1 MGCRSVSDMSTAASY
16 KYDLD
21 HNVRVIQKG
30 DFCNMKKWM
39 SHEILF
45 GLKCRRL
52 MKQWIMSFC
61 VIVTLFCLSG
71 TAAFA
76 EETEEKNAYISLNE
90 KTENELQKELGA
102 FEITANQRELA
113 KENEGGYPV
122 LDAGRGNPN
131 WINTQS
137 RYAFTRFMNFAIEE
151 CEYDFSQDNM
161 AGHAQQEGIGER
173 FDIAMDPED
182 STEGFL
188 VKAVQY
194 CTDTLG
200 LDKDAL
206 LKELADAVIGDYY
219 PSPSRCL
226 PNTEVILNAY
236 LQSTLYHGVELAA
249 ETQIFPTEGGSAA
262 MVYIF
267 EALSHNRL
275 LKKGDQI
282 AIATPIFTPYMQ
294 IPSVKDYGLIS
305 IDVSSTAAD
314 NWDIPEEEL
323 ARLEDPS
330 VKAFFLVNPS
340 NPASHALSEGT
351 LERLKQVLKKNPD
364 LIILTDDVYG
374 TFAEDFQTVY
384 SVIPY
389 NTILVYSF
397 SKLYG
402 VTGWRTGMI
411 AMNKENVCDR
421 LLLELPEEDREFLR
435 NEYSIVTSDPDNLHF
450 LDRVVADS
458 RSIGLYHTSGLSTP
472 SQVFMDLMALSHL
485 VYDKEDPYIRLANE
499 TVHDRYLAL
508 MDALGLPA
516 DEEKQNARY
525 YTLVDVLGLSGEH
538 YGYDFSEWLEKNRT
552 EIDFLNDLAVRKG
565 VVLMYGPGF
574 SAPEGTVRISLANLN
589 SEDYAEIGRRLF
601 ELLDEYYEEYE
612 EETVLDEAA

>member
-1 MGCRSVSDMSTAASY
+1 
-16 KYDLD
+16 
-21 HNVRVIQKG
+21 
-30 DFCNMKKWM
+30 
-39 SHEILF
+39 
-45 GLKCRRL
+45 
-52 MKQWIMSFC
+52 
-61 VIVTLFCLSG
+61 
-71 TAAFA
+71 
-76 EETEEKNAYISLNE
+76 
-90 KTENELQKELGA
+90 
-102 FEITANQRELA
+102 
-113 KENEGGYPV
+113 
-122 LDAGRGNPN
+122 
-131 WINTQS
+131 
-137 RYAFTRFMNFAIEE
+137 
-151 CEYDFSQDNM
+151 M
-161 AGHAQQEGIGER
+161 AGHAQQKGIGDR
-173 FDIAMDPED
+173 FDVAMDPED
-182 STEGFL
+182 STDAFL
-188 VKAVQY
+188 IKAIQY

-219 PSPSRCL
+219 PTPNRCL
-226 PNTEVILNAY
+226 PGTEVILNAY
-236 LQSTLYHGVELAA
+236 LQSTLYNGGDLAE

-275 LKKGDQI
+275 LKKGDRI

-294 IPSVKDYGLIS
+294 IPSVRNYGLITV
-305 IDVSSTAAD
+305 DVSSTEED
-314 NWDIPEEEL
+314 SWDIPEEEL

-330 VKAFFLVNPS
+330 VRAFFLVNPS

-351 LERLKQVLKKNPD
+351 LERLTQVLEKNPD

-374 TFAEDFQTVY
+374 TFAENFQTVY
-384 SVIPY
+384 SVMPY

-421 LLLELPEEDREFLR
+421 LLLELPEEDRAFLR
-435 NEYSIVTSDPDNLHF
+435 DEYSIVATDPDELHF

-458 RSIGLYHTSGLSTP
+458 RSIGLYHTSRLYTP

-485 VYDKEDPYIRLANE
+485 VYGKDDPYIRLANE
-499 TVHDRYLAL
+499 TVNDRYLAL

-516 DEEKQNARY
+516 DEGTHNTRY
-525 YTLVDVLGLSGEH
+525 YTLVDVSGLCAER
-538 YGYDFSEWLEKNRT
+538 YGNDFPQWLSQTRT
-552 EIDFLNDLAVRKG
+552 EIDFLNDLAGKKG

-574 SAPEGTVRISLANLN
+574 NAPEGTVRISLANLN
-589 SEDYAEIGRRLF
+589 TEDYVEIARRLF

-612 EETVLDEAA
+612 AETASDEAA